1 MQPCS
6 HQRLQ
11 IQFSLRC
18 AHANTFCLASQGE
31 DTDEVQNQPAWLRED
46 AQDDQA
52 PAENGGPPSLADL
65 SLHQRNA
72 SAGAADYL
80 GLGGAET
87 PYANGDSHAQ
97 PGKRALATQIHP
109 FVNFSSLVGSQR
121 GKIFSLILDFGEH

>member
-1 MQPCS
+1 MVLSPLGGGRIGPYGKAIKVKRHS
-6 HQRLQ
+6 HACGLAAQLLQRL
-11 IQFSLRC
+11 LV
-18 AHANTFCLASQGE
+18 AAQGE

-97 PGKRALATQIHP
+97 SGKRTLATQD
-109 FVNFSSLVGSQR
+109 SSVAPP
-121 GKIFSLILDFGEH
+121 D